1 MELLVDS
8 NKTKIKQDFKGN
20 TNDSR
25 FTAILENKEYAIDPT
40 HKEYRKVAEGEF
52 IKTYKEIKEA

>member
-52 IKTYKEIKEA
+52 IKT